1 MQDRKFHRLIKYLK
15 KNNVNVLIETNSFC
29 QDGSPDATVILDER
43 VIILELPEKTKFKKK
58 RFIERC
64 IHLLIHEFGHL
75 LLYKDDYYHSEYD
88 AWYVPT
94 KHEIFKYANPRTYY
108 RDRDFYLSFYGESAY
123 QPAFPDAEYVVEKR
137 RTRKTSF
144 KSKS

>member
-1 MQDRKFHRLIKYLK
+1 MQDRKFKRFINYLK
-15 KNNVNVLIETNSFC
+15 RKNIDVLVEINSVY
-29 QDGSPDATVILDER
+29 QDGNPDATVFLDER
-43 VIILELPEKTKFKKK
+43 VIILYLPEKTRLKEK

-75 LLYKDDYYHSEYD
+75 LLYKEDYYHSEYD

-108 RDRDFYLSFYGESAY
+108 RDRDFYLSFYEESAY
-123 QPAFPDAEYVVEKR
+123 QPAFPEVEYMIEKKMR
-137 RTRKTSF
+137 RKTSS